1 MSFFK
6 KIGKQTKSFF
16 TKAQRGV
23 NTLASKAELGL
34 GEAQRVAR
42 VGSTILDNPITME
55 SITIRQLGITTIKV
69 SPWIKFSDDSMFVMD
84 MEKIITM
91 TEVTDED
98 LIKIHQ
104 KFVRERNKKSNKSEL
119 TSKMGYLSS
128 IADARISLEKL
139 YKSN

>member
-1 MSFFK
+1 MEEDFYAIIKLISGEE
-6 KIGKQTKSFF
+6 I
-16 TKAQRGV
+16 
-23 NTLASKAELGL
+23 LSKVCPCDEDDRIML
-34 GEAQRVAR
+34 
-42 VGSTILDNPITME
+42 ILDNPITME